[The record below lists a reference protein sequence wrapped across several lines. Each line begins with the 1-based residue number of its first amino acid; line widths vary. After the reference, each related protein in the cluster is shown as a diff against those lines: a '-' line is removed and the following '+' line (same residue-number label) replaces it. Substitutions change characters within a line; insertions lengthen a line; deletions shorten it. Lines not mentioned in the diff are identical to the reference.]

1 MSVNALSLLTL
12 NPIIVNLEL
21 GLYGLLLV
29 CVFAYVHV
37 KFRKAGR
44 ALAALQKDWASAE
57 SMHTGLLESAQNRIT
72 KLAVEPSSVKPYAT
86 SAAPVTVDTRSQVT
100 AMGRRGFPVSEI
112 ARSCGL
118 PEGEVDVLLGMARM
132 QRLEA

>member
-12 NPIIVNLEL
+12 NPVIVNLEL
-21 GLYGLLLV
+21 GLYGLLFV

-37 KFRKAGR
+37 KFRKAAR
-44 ALAALQKDWASAE
+44 ALQSLQKDWASAE

-72 KLAVEPSSVKPYAT
+72 KFAAEPSSVKPYAT
-86 SAAPVTVDTRSQVT
+86 RAVPVTVDTRSQVT

-132 QRLEA
+132 QRSEA